1 MERSAVN
8 KRTGRFRREIRG
20 EIADLQGVGEGI
32 DRSEGVGLRRLGF
45 VGLWRCKLHY
55 YHTTQVWHIVS
66 YFMRNCGLAISRF

>member
-20 EIADLQGVGEGI
+20 EIADLQGLEKGLT
-32 DRSEGVGLRRLGF
+32 GLRGWVWGRLGF
-45 VGLWRCKLHY
+45 VGLWCYEVHH
-55 YHTTQVWHIVS
+55 HTAQVWHIVP